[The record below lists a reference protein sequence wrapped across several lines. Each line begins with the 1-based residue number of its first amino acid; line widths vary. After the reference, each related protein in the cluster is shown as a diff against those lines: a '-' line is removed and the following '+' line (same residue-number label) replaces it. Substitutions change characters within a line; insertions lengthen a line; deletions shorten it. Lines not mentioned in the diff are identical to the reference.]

1 MNERV
6 QRHDEVRRTRRLLLW
21 LYAALS
27 VALIVAGYLSY
38 ANYESSLK
46 AGVAGQLKGIV
57 NLKTNEISSWRAER
71 IADAE
76 MLRSSPGFA
85 KLVER
90 TVSGPDQPSARED
103 LLTWFERIRT
113 ANGYA
118 QVSLIDATSQRI
130 LSSPKASPI
139 IDAAL
144 SAEAARV
151 MVSGD
156 VAIADFH
163 RDTASTGTVH
173 LSVVMP
179 ILSADGSGRTIAVVA
194 LKTDPSVYLY
204 PYIKQWPG
212 EEKTAETLLVERE
225 GNDCLFLNDLKYQ
238 KDAALNLRIP
248 LTQTQVPAVRAA
260 LGYEGVV
267 DGTDY
272 RGVGVVAA
280 MKAVPDSP
288 WKVVARVDAS
298 EVYAPL
304 KTRSLTTIFLVVGA
318 LLVGLLCLLLVLR
331 IQSSRLYKEQWEAE
345 AERSWLAAAID
356 VSLNEVYVFKA
367 DTLGFQYLNQGA
379 LANIGFT
386 MAEIGGMTPLDIEP
400 EFSIGL
406 FRAMLVPLESGQRR
420 VIVFETIHRRKD
432 GSEYPVVVRLQLTE
446 RSGAKVFLAMAN
458 DITERRATEIE
469 LEAHREHLELLVAE
483 RTEQL
488 QDTNEE
494 LAAVNEELTS
504 SNEELATVNEELAA
518 TNEEL
523 ESSNEEMQSL
533 YEEAAES
540 ARELER
546 LNAELA
552 RSDEAKSDFL
562 ASMSHELRTP
572 LNSVIGF
579 SDIMRSG
586 LAGELNEEQQRQMEM
601 INSSGKHLLLL
612 INDVLDLSKVEAG
625 RMDVEMGR
633 FDLAAE
639 VLEVVETV
647 RPQADDGALDL
658 LTTGLDHPLRIVSDA
673 RMVRQI
679 LLNLL
684 SNAIKFTE
692 RGSVHVGVAERDGG
706 IEIAVADT
714 GPGIAADDQKRIFD
728 AFTQVRVHDHRPDG
742 TGLGLAVSASLA
754 MLLGGTLTVLS
765 QPGEGST
772 FTLVIPKA

>member
-1 MNERV
+1 MLG
-6 QRHDEVRRTRRLLLW
+6 HDEVRRTRRLLLW

-27 VALIVAGYLSY
+27 VAFVVGGYLSF
-38 ANYESSLK
+38 ANYDTSLR
-46 AGVAGQLKGIV
+46 AGVAGQLKSIA
-57 NLKTNEISSWRAER
+57 NLKATDISSWRSER
-71 IADAE
+71 IGDGE

-85 KLVER
+85 TLVER
-90 TVSGPDQPSARED
+90 AVNGPDQMGARAALEA
-103 LLTWFERIRT
+103 WFGRIRT
-113 ANGYA
+113 SNGYA
-118 QVSLIDATSQRI
+118 QVSLIDASGTRV

-139 IDAAL
+139 VDAAL
-144 SAEAARV
+144 SAEAVTAMRT
-151 MVSGD
+151 GK

-163 RDTASTGTVH
+163 RDAASAGTVH
-173 LSVVMP
+173 LSVVTP
-179 ILSADGSGRTIAVVA
+179 ILGADGTGRPIAVVA
-194 LKTDPSVYLY
+194 LKTDPSIFLY
-204 PYIKQWPG
+204 PYIQQWPG
-212 EEKTAETLLVERE
+212 DEKTAETLLVERD
-225 GNDCLFLNDLKYQ
+225 GNNCLYLNDLKYQ

-248 LTQTQVPAVRAA
+248 LTQTRVPAVRAA
-260 LGYEGVV
+260 LGYEGIV
-267 DGTDY
+267 DGVDY
-272 RGVGVVAA
+272 RGAPVVAA
-280 MKAVPDSP
+280 TKLIAGSP
-288 WKVVARVDAS
+288 WAVVARVDAS

-304 KTRSLTTIFLVVGA
+304 RSRVVTTISLVVGA
-318 LLVGLLCLLLVLR
+318 LLLGLLCLLLVLR
-331 IQSSRLYKEQWEAE
+331 MQASRLYREQWEAE

-356 VSLNEVYVFKA
+356 DSLNEVYVFEA
-367 DTLGFQYLNQGA
+367 DTLGLQYLNYGA
-379 LANIGFT
+379 LTNIGFS
-386 MAEIGGMTPLDIEP
+386 MAEISGMTPLDIEP
-400 EFSIGL
+400 EFSEGL

-420 VIVFETIHRRKD
+420 VIIFETIHRRKD
-432 GSEYPVVVRLQLTE
+432 GTEYPVVVHLQLTE
-446 RSGAKVFLAMAN
+446 RAGAKVFLAMAN

-483 RTEQL
+483 RTAQL
-488 QDTNEE
+488 QEVNEE
-494 LAAVNEELTS
+494 IAAVNEELMA
-504 SNEELATVNEELAA
+504 SNEELAAVNEELAA

-523 ESSNEEMQSL
+523 ECSNEEMQTL

-546 LNAELA
+546 LNTELA
-552 RSDEAKSDFL
+552 RSDDAKSDFL

-579 SDIMRSG
+579 SDIMRNG

-639 VLEVVETV
+639 VLEVLETV
-647 RPQADDGALDL
+647 RPQADAGALDL
-658 LTTGLDHPLRIVSDA
+658 VATGADHPLGIVSDA

-692 RGSVHVGVAERDGG
+692 RGSVHVGVAERDGN

-714 GPGIAADDQKRIFD
+714 GPGIALDDQKRIFD

-765 QPGEGST
+765 KSGEGST